1 MEDLRVGD
9 VLQVYLGNS
18 EKIKQE
24 SATGFAEVVKGAM
37 SEVGRPENQADA
49 SIVDLLE
56 GKAAIGQIMVA
67 LQNEDMSMG
76 LVLAVR
82 NEVIQA
88 YREIMNMQ
96 F

>member
-1 MEDLRVGD
+1 MDDLRVAD
-9 VLQVYLGNS
+9 VLQVCLGTS

-37 SEVGRPENQADA
+37 TEVGRQENEPDA
-49 SIVDLLE
+49 SIADLLE
-56 GKAAIGQIMVA
+56 GKATIGQIMVA
-67 LQNEDMSMG
+67 LQEEDISMG